1 MALTVAIISLVLR
14 GLETFW
20 WKIRERR
27 EARREA
33 ELEAEESAVELVVW
47 SVSGSLGGREGGG
60 SSGEVGGVGVGEES
74 RGGGKSG

>member
-14 GLETFW
+14 GFETLW

-33 ELEAEESAVELVVW
+33 ELEVEESAVKLVVW
-47 SVSGSLGGREGGG
+47 STSGSFGGRDGGG
-60 SSGEVGGVGVGEES
+60 TSGEVEGVGVGEES